1 MDCRPASYT
10 VHMAEYDDAF
20 LTPLLTVA
28 VQLHELFTNLVAAGF
43 NEEQAIRI
51 VIGIAQKEN
60 N

>member
-1 MDCRPASYT
+1 
-10 VHMAEYDDAF
+10 MAEYDDAF